1 MERCL
6 EPTRLKAYLVKCLGW
21 DAPLLDAL
29 VHSSGD
35 EWFQLRFHAS
45 ELRRAK
51 LAPLFKDWIPS
62 DCTVCL
68 AQGFGLAEIV
78 LPGVVSI
85 RYAVLM
91 KATRLDRNV
100 VAREVRC
107 LGRPAPISGNISTF
121 PNDWLADFKDD
132 VVAHYAIE
140 KSIASIGPEKRALDT
155 RISGPHRFVLDVFRR
170 SGPVG
175 PSLFMR
181 ASFEGYWECLWVEF
195 DHMPQGFT
203 RSDFTFPNK
212 EEPWGVQK
220 YPQGD
225 FLGIQWLPP
234 DRTGLEP
241 LALHESIAE
250 EFGRLKELYRE
261 AKSRKRDQSP
271 TRT

>member
-1 MERCL
+1 
-6 EPTRLKAYLVKCLGW
+6 LVQCLGW

-29 VHSSGD
+29 VHNIRN
-35 EWFQLRFHAS
+35 ERFKLRVYAS
-45 ELRRAK
+45 DLRRAK
-51 LAPLFKDWIPS
+51 LAPLFRDWIPD
-62 DCTVCL
+62 DCTVQL
-68 AQGFGLAEIV
+68 SDGSGLAKLC

-85 RYAVLM
+85 SYSVIPDYPIKLGSIRVM
-91 KATRLDRNV
+91 
-100 VAREVRC
+100 REVRC

-203 RSDFTFPNK
+203 RRDFTFPNK